1 MASFTKF
8 AILKVFG
15 DLAASRP
22 VDKITVKD
30 ITDQC
35 GISRNTF
42 YYHYQDIYQV
52 LKAYVQYSAE
62 HVIELMVEDEGEDG
76 KAGLKEIR
84 YLEANREL
92 LCNLY
97 RSAANEEVRNCLQ
110 SASQIIFDRLIESVS
125 QGMEV
130 QAEDKK
136 ILSAVCQY
144 TVRGIMT
151 SWMEEDGMLN
161 GETLEQVLVR
171 LDYLFKGAIRE
182 ALMRSA
188 SRERGFCQKAKCC
201 KASLL

>member
-15 DLAASRP
+15 DLAVSRP

-188 SRERGFCQKAKCC
+188 SREQG
-201 KASLL
+201 LLPESKML

>member
-22 VDKITVKD
+22 VDKIPVKD

-188 SRERGFCQKAKCC
+188 SREQG
-201 KASLL
+201 LLPESKML